1 MRNCGD
7 HRRRGVWGLHVGAG
21 GGPLEPAILPHE
33 PVKVVEALTFPR
45 TPEGL
50 NVDTRSAAAKNTFVV
65 EVFEAAGAGKTLRR
79 ANNSF
84 KKGKL
89 DRRILRVRCQ
99 PGVMPEE
106 NGAMGMEGY
115 ELERTGWSD

>member
-21 GGPLEPAILPHE
+21 GGPLEPAILPHD
-33 PVKVVEALTFPR
+33 PVKVVEALTFPKI
-45 TPEGL
+45 PEGL
-50 NVDTRSAAAKNTFVV
+50 DVDTRSVAAKDTFVV

-79 ANNSF
+79 ANDSL
-84 KKGKL
+84 KKGQL
-89 DRRILRVRCQ
+89 DRRILRVSCQ

-106 NGAMGMEGY
+106 NSAMGMEGN